1 MGGASDGERVCL
13 IQENHVFA
21 GMVVPMNGPPF
32 AGDPSALVI
41 IDWSWWL
48 NKAFRIGGV
57 DGMASLVV
65 GWLTGLLGQR
75 PAHIAIA
82 LDSAGET
89 FRHRMTHPSDPEWR
103 YKGGRE
109 PKPDDFYALSER
121 LTEIARLHR
130 IPAYWVEG
138 LEADDCLATAALRG
152 AAAGLRVF
160 MLTPDKDL
168 EALVAD
174 DPDGGAA
181 VRRWTPAT
189 GREPE
194 QLIGPREVFVRWGVA
209 PAQLPDLL
217 AIASDTVD
225 AIPGVRGLGVKKAAA
240 IIRAFGGLFGALAPP
255 PWSEE
260 QIAKE
265 RAAVDEITDVLE
277 RKLAL
282 SRVAVEKARATLVAD
297 GHLALFSRELVRL
310 VEDAPIDWR
319 PEELPI
325 GGFDAER
332 LRKVYTDLGF
342 SRLARDVAH
351 YPKRPPFGNHGRLA
365 DLECA

>member
-1 MGGASDGERVCL
+1 MIEL
-13 IQENHVFA
+13 
-21 GMVVPMNGPPF
+21 PF
-32 AGDPSALVI
+32 AGDPSAFVVV
-41 IDWSWWL
+41 DWSWWL

-89 FRHRMTHPSDPEWR
+89 FRHRMQHPTDPEWR

-109 PKPDDFYALSER
+109 AKPDDFYALSER

-130 IPAYWVEG
+130 IPAFWVEG

-152 AAAGLRVF
+152 AAAGLRVY

-174 DPDGGAA
+174 DPDGSAA

-189 GREPE
+189 GREAE
-194 QLIGPREVFVRWGVA
+194 QLIGPKEVFVRWGVA
-209 PAQLPDLL
+209 PSQLPDLL

-240 IIRAFGGLFGALAPP
+240 IIRTFGGLFGALAPP
-255 PWSEE
+255 PWSTAEIE
-260 QIAKE
+260 AGRLLANSLNKTGDALGYKSTLAK
-265 RAAVDEITDVLE
+265 
-277 RKLAL
+277 
-282 SRVAVEKARATLVAD
+282 VAVEKDRAKLVAS
-297 GHLALFSRELVRL
+297 GEVAMFSRELVRL
-310 VEDAPIDWR
+310 REDAPIDWR

-351 YPKRPPFGNHGRLA
+351 YPKRPPFGHHGRLA
-365 DLECA
+365 DLEVA